1 MSLDADLTNASRET
15 LLMVIAEQQTALSE
29 QQAALSEQRATIDEL
44 LRRIGDPERRVLPG
58 GRPWGM
64 PGNKPPS
71 SRRQP
76 DEPDERKP
84 RKQRERGFARRRME
98 PTRREVHAPESCPE
112 CGTGLA
118 GGWVQRTREVI
129 DVPQVP
135 VEVTEHVL
143 VARICPICERR
154 RVPRLAPDGVAVGRQ
169 RLGVGLMSL
178 IATLREEERLP
189 VRTIQSH
196 LWTVYQLKLSAGA
209 IVEATHR
216 VAQLARPVV
225 ADMLERIR
233 GSPVVHAD
241 ETGWREGG
249 INGYVWTFS
258 TPRDRYFLRRG
269 RGKEVVDEAL
279 GESFS
284 GVLTSDFYAAYD
296 HYPGPKQRCWV
307 HLLRDMRDLNA
318 RYPDD
323 RRLARWSGAVKRLY
337 LRANSL
343 AARSPVRDHRRLT
356 SPEQVKLEEQLRSLC
371 RPFLSDQTAP
381 QAKLCRRIERSIEEL
396 FVFVSNPDVPSDN
409 NAAER
414 SLRHLVVSR
423 KISGGTRSPRGT
435 ESKMTLASLFGAW
448 RARGLNPLVECRNL
462 LVSPQL

>member
-1 MSLDADLTNASRET
+1 
-15 LLMVIAEQQTALSE
+15 
-29 QQAALSEQRATIDEL
+29 
-44 LRRIGDPERRVLPG
+44 
-58 GRPWGM
+58 
-64 PGNKPPS
+64 
-71 SRRQP
+71 
-76 DEPDERKP
+76 
-84 RKQRERGFARRRME
+84 ME

-118 GGWVQRTREVI
+118 GGW
-129 DVPQVP
+129 
-135 VEVTEHVL
+135 
-143 VARICPICERR
+143 
-154 RVPRLAPDGVAVGRQ
+154 
-169 RLGVGLMSL
+169 
-178 IATLREEERLP
+178 EEARLP

-196 LWTVYQLKLSAGA
+196 LWTVYQLKISAGA

-216 VAQLARPVV
+216 VAQPARPVV

-249 INGYVWTFS
+249 VNGYVWTFS
-258 TPRDRYFLRRG
+258 THRDRYFLRRG
-269 RGKEVVDEAL
+269 RGKAVVDEAL

-307 HLLRDMRDLNA
+307 HLLRDIRDLTA
-318 RYPDD
+318 RSPDD
-323 RRLARWSGAVKRLY
+323 PRLARWSRAVKRLY
-337 LRANSL
+337 LRAKSR
-343 AARSPVRDHRRLT
+343 AAHAPVRDHRRLT
-356 SPEQVKLEEQLRSLC
+356 SPEQVKLEEQLRALC
-371 RPFLSDQTAP
+371 RPFLSDETAT
-381 QAKLCRRIERSIEEL
+381 QAKLCRRIERSIREL

-462 LVSPQL
+462 LVSPQP